1 MFTSREQLMQEMEEL
16 DKRMKERYDKIKK
29 SQKIDDI
36 IMLIVTIVLG
46 LLLFLWVLGVAIS
59 YNNAE
64 TQEEKDR
71 IMNQIQT
78 GMAIGLGKGIVVM
91 PSDTGNHYADYNR
104 GYHDGLHHRNI
115 YGYDDSGS
123 H

>member
-1 MFTSREQLMQEMEEL
+1 MEEMAEL
-16 DKRMKERYDKIKK
+16 DKRTKERYEKIKK
-29 SQKIDDI
+29 SQKRDDI

-91 PSDTGNHYADYNR
+91 PVDTGNHYADYNR
-104 GYHDGLHHRNI
+104 GYQDGLHHSNI